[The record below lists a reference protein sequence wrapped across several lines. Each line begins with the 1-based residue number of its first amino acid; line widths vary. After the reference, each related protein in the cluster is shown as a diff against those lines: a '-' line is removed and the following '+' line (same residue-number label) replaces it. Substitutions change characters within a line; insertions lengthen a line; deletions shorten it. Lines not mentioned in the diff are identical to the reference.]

1 MGVRLHELQARLSPR
16 FERFPHIR
24 PWPFRRFEPKQP
36 VDYAWAAW
44 CSASLH
50 DTRPPRLHAVL
61 QEPCASCHRTVGR
74 RHYSRPFHRTGEVDV
89 TTRPCLGCGQLIA
102 SGSRC
107 PQCKRP
113 YTSAGRTRRAR
124 VVAEWIN
131 IYGAWCPGLAT
142 AGAPI
147 DRPDRGPPDSGGRR
161 WTRRRTAAGLVQRVQ
176 LGERSQPVTAL
187 SIAAPAATL
196 PGGICVS

>member
-36 VDYAWAAW
+36 VVYAWAAW

-50 DTRPPRLHAVL
+50 DTRPPGLHAVL

-74 RHYSRPFHRTGEVDV
+74 RHCSRPFHRTGEVDV

-131 IYGAWCPGLAT
+131 IYGAWCPGWQRPAHPSTDLT
-142 AGAPI
+142 ADHQIAV
-147 DRPDRGPPDSGGRR
+147 
-161 WTRRRTAAGLVQRVQ
+161 AAGGPEDGPLRV
-176 LGERSQPVTAL
+176 LCRGCNSARGANL
-187 SIAAPAATL
+187 
-196 PGGICVS
+196 